1 MAKTGKHVHVV
12 GTGTIGEPL
21 LGLLC
26 DFRKDLGIET
36 ISFNK
41 KQALTYDRP
50 KVKALIRRGAL
61 LTADREMIP
70 KFEELGMKITFEY
83 EEALTRADVVIDCT
97 PTGNANKEANYKRH
111 ESGTLGFVAQGSE
124 FGFGKPYARGI
135 NDEALDRAKD
145 KYIQVS

>member
-21 LGLLC
+21 IGLLC
-26 DFRKDLGIET
+26 AFRKELGVET

-61 LTADREMIP
+61 LSADKEMIP
-70 KFEELGMKITFEY
+70 KFEELGMKIALDY
-83 EEALTRADVVIDCT
+83 AEALERADVVIDCT
-97 PTGNANKEANYKRH
+97 PKEI
-111 ESGTLGFVAQGSE
+111 G
-124 FGFGKPYARGI
+124 
-135 NDEALDRAKD
+135 RAH
-145 KYIQVS
+145 V